1 MSLFFQKVE
10 KGLQAGLV
18 LHALRILCN
27 NIKILPQQM
36 VSAKTRAILT
46 ARLLY
51 ILCSGEKKRKKEN
64 KPVHVPKL
72 NTLECFL
79 FS

>member
-1 MSLFFQKVE
+1 MSLFFQKVK

-36 VSAKTRAILT
+36 VSAKDYGLSYSEIVVYFVFR
-46 ARLLY
+46 
-51 ILCSGEKKRKKEN
+51 
-64 KPVHVPKL
+64 
-72 NTLECFL
+72 
-79 FS
+79 